1 MDLYK
6 ILGIGIISTVIL
18 IIIKQVKPEFTT
30 FVIITTVCIIFSILL
45 QYIADIYNVFD
56 NIITKTGINKELFVI
71 ILKIIGVGYLVEFS
85 ANICADAGNVSV
97 ADKIVL
103 AGKLI
108 ILTISMP
115 IVMHLFDAILELV
128 QWRYF

>member
-30 FVIITTVCIIFSILL
+30 FVIVTSVCIIFSILL
-45 QYIADIYNVFD
+45 QYIADMYNVFD

-128 QWRYF
+128 Q